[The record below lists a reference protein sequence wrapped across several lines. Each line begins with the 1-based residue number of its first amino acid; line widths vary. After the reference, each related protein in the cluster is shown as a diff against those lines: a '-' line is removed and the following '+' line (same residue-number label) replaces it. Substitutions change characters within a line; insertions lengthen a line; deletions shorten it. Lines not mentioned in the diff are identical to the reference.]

1 MHVCACTSALPT
13 HLHARQRALL
23 QPPATAN
30 RCCRQV
36 NPGATCLLY
45 NSIGRM
51 AAVGPQTLLLD
62 VCCGTGTIGLTLA
75 KQVGGL
81 LAASC

>member
-1 MHVCACTSALPT
+1 MDIS
-13 HLHARQRALL
+13 R
-23 QPPATAN
+23 PATASSATAAALAASW
-30 RCCRQV
+30 QV

-75 KQVGGL
+75 KQV
-81 LAASC
+81 ASRRCRRR